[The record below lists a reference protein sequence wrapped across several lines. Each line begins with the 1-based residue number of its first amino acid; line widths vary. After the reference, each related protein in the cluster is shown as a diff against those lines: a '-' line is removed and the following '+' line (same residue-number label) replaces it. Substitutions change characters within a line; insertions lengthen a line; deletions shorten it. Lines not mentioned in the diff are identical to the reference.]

1 MRYVGEGEGFR
12 AVGVRVG
19 CRVCGRGVEAGEE
32 RFHCYECSEE
42 EGVGEGVE
50 GGWDLCGGC
59 YEGMVPGRVAVEN
72 GVAGWRRCL
81 QGHRM
86 VVEVFERDK
95 RGLEWRRRVRGL
107 VGGRRL
113 GREKKGGKEG
123 VETWWWE
130 EDGKRVERL
139 VAVDVKR
146 SVGEG
151 GFPSDEGAP
160 RGVARWAWY
169 PAEGV
174 TDELMFPKW
183 AEIEEVRDENGEWCS
198 GWYMGKSG
206 LLPAAY
212 LTMLEGKGAAK

>member
-1 MRYVGEGEGFR
+1 MF
-12 AVGVRVG
+12 
-19 CRVCGRGVEAGEE
+19 
-32 RFHCYECSEE
+32 
-42 EGVGEGVE
+42 
-50 GGWDLCGGC
+50 W
-59 YEGMVPGRVAVEN
+59 
-72 GVAGWRRCL
+72 
-81 QGHRM
+81 
-86 VVEVFERDK
+86 
-95 RGLEWRRRVRGL
+95 
-107 VGGRRL
+107 GRRL
-113 GREKKGGKEG
+113 GREKKGGKGG

-151 GFPSDEGAP
+151 GFPSDGGAP

-174 TDELMFPKW
+174 EDELMFPKW

-212 LTMLEGKGAAK
+212 LTMLDGNGAAK